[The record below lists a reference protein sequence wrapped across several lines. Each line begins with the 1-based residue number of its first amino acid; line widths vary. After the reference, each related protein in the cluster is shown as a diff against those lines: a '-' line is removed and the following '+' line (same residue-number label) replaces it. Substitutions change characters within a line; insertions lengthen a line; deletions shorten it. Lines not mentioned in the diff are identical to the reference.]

1 MEMRKIKKY
10 TLLTEDFF
18 DDVDV
23 NGITVQN
30 DDIAPVKVKNNYKFK
45 MCVVLDFNN
54 LNVENVSDLYDLKNQ
69 IIRIIKRVNAIYE
82 ISPCISSYEIEDMNI
97 ENTDP
102 EKINYSA
109 LFEITIHFNTKLR
122 KSIIPFLK
130 FLEALVYLTK
140 YLSGPKV
147 NTLGII
153 VDNENDEIG
162 GYENKISQ
170 YDFYQRR
177 NYYYANTGNEVF
189 IKTLEMLSMM
199 KYDDFCDEFYEY
211 FGYDNITKK
220 IYYMLFEK
228 GKTEY
233 VYRSHEYELKD
244 YSKIEKF
251 CNSFIDIAIKDN
263 QSGIFDF
270 NAIFFK
276 NRYSTITDAMTYDNK
291 IKTIQGILKQHSSDN
306 LKMKITFFMH
316 KYNELHMYITFNK
329 TCKILSDRYYIAPR
343 LVINSSTGPV
353 NIVKFFKP
361 LIDIGLSNKDCFN
374 VIVASNI
381 LSRSK
386 YSTNSIKKIQSEL
399 KKYYDFNK

>member
-1 MEMRKIKKY
+1 MEMRKIKKR
-10 TLLTEDFF
+10 TLVTEDFF

-23 NGITVQN
+23 NSITVQN
-30 DDIAPVKVKNNYKFK
+30 DDIVPVKVKNNYKFK
-45 MCVVLDFNN
+45 MCVVLGFSN
-54 LNVENVSDLYDLKNQ
+54 LNVKNVSDLYDLKNQ

-82 ISPCISSYEIEDMNI
+82 ISPCISSYEIEDTNI

-102 EKINYSA
+102 EKINYRVS
-109 LFEITIHFNTKLR
+109 FEITIHFNTKLR
-122 KSIIPFLK
+122 KSIIPFLR
-130 FLEALVYLTK
+130 FLEALVYLTE

-153 VDNENDEIG
+153 VDNENDEID
-162 GYENKISQ
+162 YYHKISHH
-170 YDFYQRR
+170 DFYARR
-177 NYYYANTGNEVF
+177 NLPYANTGNDVF
-189 IKTLEMLSMM
+189 VKTLEMLSMM
-199 KYDDFCDEFYEY
+199 KYDEFYDDFYEF

-220 IYYMLFEK
+220 IYSMLSEK

-233 VYRSHEYELKD
+233 VYRCREYELKD

-251 CNSFIDIAIKDN
+251 CNSFIDIAIEDK
-263 QSGIFDF
+263 QSGIFNF
-270 NAIFFK
+270 NNIFFK
-276 NRYSTITDAMTYDNK
+276 NRYSTITDAMTYDKK
-291 IKTIQGILKQHSSDN
+291 IKTIQDILKQHGSDK

-343 LVINSSTGPV
+343 LAIKSTTEPE

-361 LIDIGLSNKDCFN
+361 LFDIGLSDKFCFE
-374 VIVASNI
+374 IIEDSKI
-381 LSRSK
+381 LPGTK

-399 KKYYDFNK
+399 KKYYDSNK

>member
-1 MEMRKIKKY
+1 
-10 TLLTEDFF
+10 
-18 DDVDV
+18 
-23 NGITVQN
+23 
-30 DDIAPVKVKNNYKFK
+30 
-45 MCVVLDFNN
+45 MCVVLGFNN
-54 LNVENVSDLYDLKNQ
+54 LYVENVSDLYDLKNQ
-69 IIRIIKRVNAIYE
+69 IIRIIKRVNTIYE

-102 EKINYSA
+102 EKINYRD

-147 NTLGII
+147 STLGIF
-153 VDNENDEIG
+153 VDNENDEIC
-162 GYENKISQ
+162 YENKISQ

-177 NYYYANTGNEVF
+177 NYYYVNSANDVF
-189 IKTLEMLSMM
+189 VKTLEMLSMM
-199 KYDDFCDEFYEY
+199 KYDDFYEF

-220 IYYMLFEK
+220 IYSMLSEK

-233 VYRSHEYELKD
+233 VYRCREYELKD

-251 CNSFIDIAIKDN
+251 CNSFIDIAIEDK
-263 QSGIFDF
+263 QSGIFNF
-270 NAIFFK
+270 NNIFFK
-276 NRYSTITDAMTYDNK
+276 NRYSTITDAMTYDKK
-291 IKTIQGILKQHSSDN
+291 IKTIQDILKQHGSDK

-329 TCKILSDRYYIAPR
+329 TCKILSDRYYAAPR
-343 LVINSSTGPV
+343 LVIKSTTGPV

-361 LIDIGLSNKDCFN
+361 LFDIGLSDKDCFN
-374 VIVASNI
+374 IIVASNI

-386 YSTNSIKKIQSEL
+386 YSTNSIKNIQSEL
-399 KKYYDFNK
+399 KKYYDSNK

>member
-1 MEMRKIKKY
+1 
-10 TLLTEDFF
+10 
-18 DDVDV
+18 
-23 NGITVQN
+23 
-30 DDIAPVKVKNNYKFK
+30 
-45 MCVVLDFNN
+45 MCVVLGFNN

-82 ISPCISSYEIEDMNI
+82 ISPCISSYEIEDTNI

-102 EKINYSA
+102 EKINYRVS
-109 LFEITIHFNTKLR
+109 FEITIHFNTKLR
-122 KSIIPFLK
+122 KSIIPFLR

-147 NTLGII
+147 NTLSII
-153 VDNENDEIG
+153 VDNENNEI

-177 NYYYANTGNEVF
+177 NYYYVNSGNEVF
-189 IKTLEMLSMM
+189 IKTLEKLSMM
-199 KYDDFCDEFYEY
+199 KYDDFCDEFYEF

-220 IYYMLFEK
+220 IYSMLSEK

-233 VYRSHEYELKD
+233 FYRSREYELKD

-251 CNSFIDIAIKDN
+251 CNSFIDIAIEDK

-270 NAIFFK
+270 NNIFFK
-276 NRYSTITDAMTYDNK
+276 NRYSSITDAMTYDKK
-291 IKTIQGILKQHSSDN
+291 IKTIQDILKQHGSDK

-343 LVINSSTGPV
+343 LVIKSTTEPD

-361 LIDIGLSNKDCFN
+361 LFDIGLSDKFCFE
-374 VIVASNI
+374 IIEDSKI
-381 LSRSK
+381 LPGTK
-386 YSTNSIKKIQSEL
+386 YSINRKKIQSEL
-399 KKYYDFNK
+399 KKYYDSNK